1 MLYQERMNS
10 ESLADVWTIGDTF
23 EGDDN
28 DELSVFVDGA
38 MDEDCRCKNNIVMER
53 LYITSSR

>member
-10 ESLADVWTIGDTF
+10 ESLADVWTIRDTF
-23 EGDDN
+23 EEDDN

-38 MDEDCRCKNNIVMER
+38 MDEDCRCKHNIVMER
-53 LYITSSR
+53 PYNTSSR